1 MQRWRWIVFHAL
13 LWWSVVGPPGAQAQQ
28 AELTDAQKLVELSY
42 KLNACDASER
52 WLRNTMAAEL
62 RQVVEQRDTATDRA
76 KKAEAALALAQ
87 EELKKRAPQAEK
99 PAAKQE

>member
-1 MQRWRWIVFHAL
+1 VFHAL
-13 LWWSVVGPPGAQAQQ
+13 LWWSVLGPPGAQAQQ
-28 AELTDAQKLVELSY
+28 AELTDAQKLTELRF
-42 KLNACDASER
+42 KLNACDAGEQ
-52 WLRNTMAAEL
+52 WMRNTFAAEL
-62 RQVVEQRDTATDRA
+62 RQAVEQRDTATERA